1 MNSKDR
7 SKYRN
12 NIGYMYIINIR
23 VPEVIQTARL
33 YQLLAVVLLV
43 KVVS

>member
-1 MNSKDR
+1 
-7 SKYRN
+7 
-12 NIGYMYIINIR
+12 MYIINIR

-43 KVVS
+43 EVVSKNKKKDNKHDLII